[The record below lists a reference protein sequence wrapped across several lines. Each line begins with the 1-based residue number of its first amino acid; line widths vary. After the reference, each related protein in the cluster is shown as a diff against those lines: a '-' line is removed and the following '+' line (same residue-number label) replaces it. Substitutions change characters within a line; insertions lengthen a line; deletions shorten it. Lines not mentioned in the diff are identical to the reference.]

1 MASTSSD
8 QRFAHLLEPIRDL
21 AQNWSIDVA
30 AELEEYLSELEAIT
44 ISFEDGQQLNFAEAA
59 LVIQGSACIYSKKV
73 EHLYDLVYRTLN
85 QVVEKKRVAKEAAS
99 IDAEGV
105 DADAPVEEEEPFL
118 TLDDTL
124 VEVDNITLPP
134 NRGAP
139 DPTAHTLTRTPL
151 DLLPAE
157 KSDAGVDSK
166 MNACKMAH
174 GALLLPHS
182 QLHAEPRLL
191 ADFLGTPLGADAAAA
206 PSLGF
211 DAPYAANDDDDGDH
225 AMADDGGGWDEADWC
240 RGERRRRDAGGAADV
255 DATQAASARHLPAA
269 ARAAAAAAAAWD
281 PWAPLDP
288 HDPSGATARPF
299 RRKKTYATGSE
310 MDSKEAAMADAE
322 EGGGCDE
329 DATLLTLDD
338 DKENEA
344 AAQAAGGV
352 PAAAWAG
359 GDVLA
364 QLGLLRAG
372 VVPSA
377 VPLRAP
383 LFPQFDS
390 LHTATRAAA
399 APPSAAS

>member
-211 DAPYAANDDDDGDH
+211 DAPYAANDDDDVSLVGL
-225 AMADDGGGWDEADWC
+225 
-240 RGERRRRDAGGAADV
+240 RTV
-255 DATQAASARHLPAA
+255 ASV
-269 ARAAAAAAAAWD
+269 
-281 PWAPLDP
+281 
-288 HDPSGATARPF
+288 
-299 RRKKTYATGSE
+299 
-310 MDSKEAAMADAE
+310 
-322 EGGGCDE
+322 
-329 DATLLTLDD
+329 
-338 DKENEA
+338 
-344 AAQAAGGV
+344 Q
-352 PAAAWAG
+352 
-359 GDVLA
+359 
-364 QLGLLRAG
+364 
-372 VVPSA
+372 
-377 VPLRAP
+377 
-383 LFPQFDS
+383 
-390 LHTATRAAA
+390 
-399 APPSAAS
+399 

>member
-1 MASTSSD
+1 M
-8 QRFAHLLEPIRDL
+8 HLLE
-21 AQNWSIDVA
+21 
-30 AELEEYLSELEAIT
+30 E
-44 ISFEDGQQLNFAEAA
+44 
-59 LVIQGSACIYSKKV
+59 V

-206 PSLGF
+206 PPS
-211 DAPYAANDDDDGDH
+211 AST
-225 AMADDGGGWDEADWC
+225 
-240 RGERRRRDAGGAADV
+240 RRTPPMTTTT
-255 DATQAASARHLPAA
+255 ATTRWRTTAA
-269 ARAAAAAAAAWD
+269 A
-281 PWAPLDP
+281 
-288 HDPSGATARPF
+288 GTRP
-299 RRKKTYATGSE
+299 TG
-310 MDSKEAAMADAE
+310 
-322 EGGGCDE
+322 
-329 DATLLTLDD
+329 
-338 DKENEA
+338 
-344 AAQAAGGV
+344 
-352 PAAAWAG
+352 P
-359 GDVLA
+359 
-364 QLGLLRAG
+364 R
-372 VVPSA
+372 
-377 VPLRAP
+377 
-383 LFPQFDS
+383 
-390 LHTATRAAA
+390 
-399 APPSAAS
+399 

>member
-225 AMADDGGGWDEADWC
+225 AMADDGGGWDEADWSAVN
-240 RGERRRRDAGGAADV
+240 DDGATQEGADV
-255 DATQAASARHLPAA
+255 DATQAAPPGTPAA
-269 ARAAAAAAAAWD
+269 C
-281 PWAPLDP
+281 
-288 HDPSGATARPF
+288 PSLRPG
-299 RRKKTYATGSE
+299 RT
-310 MDSKEAAMADAE
+310 
-322 EGGGCDE
+322 
-329 DATLLTLDD
+329 
-338 DKENEA
+338 
-344 AAQAAGGV
+344 
-352 PAAAWAG
+352 
-359 GDVLA
+359 
-364 QLGLLRAG
+364 
-372 VVPSA
+372 SA
-377 VPLRAP
+377 
-383 LFPQFDS
+383 
-390 LHTATRAAA
+390 
-399 APPSAAS
+399 